1 MCFKRN
7 IKLFFYRMKDQKI
20 YYMISVFYIF
30 LMAGLAFFT
39 VYHNTLYFPKDY
51 IYKLLHVF
59 TPFFSLFWILPVIG
73 ERTDEKWG
81 EFFVGCKTDTVF
93 QVIIHNIVF
102 DLAMFLVCCVFSGV
116 YGNMLN
122 IYIQMVITNVLIQC
136 IGITAL
142 YLSSSVFS
150 AYGIPFLYSCL
161 TIFSL
166 IDPENRIGLSYVAYE
181 EVTLSGYIA
190 AHWWKMILVFLMTF
204 YSIFKSKI

>member
-1 MCFKRN
+1 
-7 IKLFFYRMKDQKI
+7 
-20 YYMISVFYIF
+20 MIPI
-30 LMAGLAFFT
+30 
-39 VYHNTLYFPKDY
+39 
-51 IYKLLHVF
+51 
-59 TPFFSLFWILPVIG
+59 IG
-73 ERTDEKWG
+73 ERIDEKWG
-81 EFFVGCKTDTVF
+81 EFFVSCKTDTVF

-102 DLAMFLVCCVFSGV
+102 DLVLFLVCCLFSCV

-166 IDPENRIGLSYVAYE
+166 IDPENRIDLSYVAYE
-181 EVTLSGYIA
+181 EVTMPEYMA
-190 AHWWKMILVFLMTF
+190 AHWWKMILVVLMVF
-204 YSIFKSKI
+204 YSIIKSKM